1 MRENW
6 KNAIETCRVKIGSRW
21 KRISAAR
28 RLGSHRGVEEAV
40 RREQHT
46 KEKTSSERF
55 PVLMLVNLLINV
67 SLTVPVGGWSAWCEA
82 RQAVARGQ
90 PPRESLCCFP
100 TSKTTKQ
107 EEARRRGRRGATGKR
122 AFSVRREISQP
133 GRGPMPVNSVGRS
146 LTR

>member
-1 MRENW
+1 MYPREVLIAAAS
-6 KNAIETCRVKIGSRW
+6 KNSEKGT
-21 KRISAAR
+21 R
-28 RLGSHRGVEEAV
+28 R
-40 RREQHT
+40 
-46 KEKTSSERF
+46 KTSSERF

-67 SLTVPVGGWSAWCEA
+67 SLTVPVELGALVRATSGPADSH
-82 RQAVARGQ
+82 QGN
-90 PPRESLCCFP
+90 LCCFS

-107 EEARRRGRRGATGKR
+107 EEARRRGRRGARRER